1 MLKQNENDDL
11 LAELHELKDTLDDM
25 DGEITVYD
33 EDLIRS
39 VIQYATVLS
48 DTELR
53 IHIKAAGSDRTASA
67 ILYQEV
73 QKKMIIRLDTR
84 WKTAD

>member
-53 IHIKAAGSDRTASA
+53 IHIKGG
-67 ILYQEV
+67 LEV
-73 QKKMIIRLDTR
+73 TEQLPQYYTR
-84 WKTAD
+84 RC